1 MTTLFLAWQD
11 PHSRRWFTVGRLEA
25 KPAQYS
31 FSYTNGAKS
40 AAQNAGFEPLAAF
53 PNLEQNYTSES
64 IFPLFSN
71 RFLPTYRSEYSDYL
85 KWLNIPASE
94 RDPVAILA
102 RSGGQRATDT
112 LEVFPKPLRNAAGDF
127 EFHFLVH
134 GLRHMPPESVARVLR
149 LTEGEPLLAM
159 KDLQNPKD
167 PRAIALRTAETKD
180 GDLHII
186 GYLPRYL
193 CEDYLQISADGQFPS
208 ITVERVNEPPVPVQ
222 FRLLCKAAVKMKAD
236 IDICAGVDYQ
246 PLSRSNG
253 ARSESAAA
261 STR

>member
-11 PHSRRWFTVGRLEA
+11 SHSRRWFTVGRLDA
-25 KPAQYS
+25 TSDQYS
-31 FSYTNGAKS
+31 FSYTNGARS

-53 PNLEQNYTSES
+53 PSLEQNYTSDN

-112 LEVFPKPLRNAAGDF
+112 LEVFPKPVRNSAGYF

-134 GLRHMPPESVARVLR
+134 GLRHMPPESVERVLH
-149 LTEGEPLLAM
+149 LKQGEPLLAM
-159 KDLQNPKD
+159 KDVQNPKD
-167 PRAIALRTAETKD
+167 PRAIALRTAELKD
-180 GDLHII
+180 GDLRIV

-193 CEDYLQISADGQFPS
+193 CEDYVQISADGQFPS
-208 ITVERVNEPPVPVQ
+208 ISVERVNEPPVPVQ
-222 FRLLCKAAVKMKAD
+222 FRLLCKAVVKASAE

-246 PLSRSNG
+246 PLTAST
-253 ARSESAAA
+253 APRSESAAA
-261 STR
+261 SNR